1 MLVATDIQDMPT
13 KGWKPHFFRAGQ
25 SSDGFDNAPGAGP
38 VKEFR
43 KAIEPWLSA
52 LFQSEHLSLLLGSG
66 FTLGVAGLAETTATR
81 MEPLPM
87 PAFDLAEVVTSAA
100 RRTAAASGRTNFN
113 VEDQIRTLSQ
123 LATGLEI
130 LKDER
135 QSACESMLQSV
146 LLGFFHS
153 ICSTESALRSSLVSG
168 EGDKSAA
175 RKALISFLLSFAARS
190 AGRERLHVFT
200 TNYDRLIEFGCDTS
214 GLRIVDRFVGGLT
227 PMFRSSR
234 LDVDFHYNPP
244 GIRGEPRY
252 LEGVLRLTKLHG
264 SIDWRLDNGVVV
276 KHAVPFGLGAKDSF
290 LTSSPLTSVMV
301 YPNAAK
307 DVDTSMYPYAEL
319 FRDFSGALC
328 RPNSVLVVYGYGFG
342 DEHINRVLRDML
354 TIPSTHVVIAS
365 YDDAQGRIQ
374 AFCESA
380 ARDAQISLLIG
391 SHFADFGTL
400 VSRYLPKP
408 AIDQIALR
416 QADLIRRRTHTSDS
430 ADATSASASEQTPQ
444 ADGSTK

>member
-1 MLVATDIQDMPT
+1 MSQ
-13 KGWKPHFFRAGQ
+13 KGWQSHFYRVGQ
-25 SSDGFDNAPGAGP
+25 SSGGFDNPPGAAQ
-38 VKEFR
+38 VREFR

-52 LFQSEHLSLLLGSG
+52 LFQSEHLSLLVGSG
-66 FTLGVAGLAETTATR
+66 FTLGVAGLADTKATR

-87 PAFDLAEVVTSAA
+87 PKFDLADVVTAGA
-100 RRTAAASGRTNFN
+100 KRTAAASGRTNFN

-123 LATGLEI
+123 LATGLAI
-130 LKDER
+130 LQDSR
-135 QSACESMLQSV
+135 QSACESMLESV
-146 LLGFFHS
+146 LRGFFHS
-153 ICSTESALRSSLVSG
+153 ICSTESGLRSVLVSG
-168 EGDKSAA
+168 EGHHTAA
-175 RKALISFLLSFAARS
+175 RKALTAFLLSFAARS

-227 PMFRSSR
+227 PTFRSSR

-264 SIDWRLDNGVVV
+264 SIDWRLDNGVVL
-276 KHAVPFGLGAKDSF
+276 KHAVPFGLGAKDAF
-290 LTSSPLTSVMV
+290 LTSTPFSSVMV
-301 YPNAAK
+301 YPNSAK

-354 TIPSTHVVIAS
+354 TIPSTHIVIAS
-365 YDDAQGRIQ
+365 YDDGEGRIQ

-380 ARDAQISLLIG
+380 ARDAQISLLLG
-391 SHFADFGTL
+391 SHFADLGTL

-408 AIDQIALR
+408 AIDQITLR
-416 QADLIRRRTHTSDS
+416 QADLIRRRSHSSDS
-430 ADATSASASEQTPQ
+430 ADATSAAKSVNESP
-444 ADGSTK
+444 ADGSGK